1 MTGRTGSRS
10 ATYDGAWHAIVDF
23 LRTAGVDVMT
33 GLPSDDLALLD
44 ALDSDSPRLV
54 VCRDQRN
61 AAFMATGYALQ
72 AGSPGVC
79 VVGKGPAATNVMT
92 GVLEAKFSGAP
103 LLVIGTGTAT
113 DRRSGTAFQ
122 ELDQMSVLDPVVA
135 WSERVDSAA
144 RLVPA
149 LEQAWRRA
157 QGPPSGPVY
166 LELPEQLLTEQ
177 ITRGRPWQTDIEP
190 VGGVR
195 FDDRSPVVEAVRRAR
210 RPILLVGGGTRHRNA
225 DGVVERFAAGL
236 GAAVFSTASGRGCFD
251 EDDERF
257 LGLSGLY
264 LRPAAAQLWRDADLV
279 VTLGSRLE
287 ETATFGWP
295 DVADMPPVVQ
305 VNVDVAGFS
314 AEWDGHRVLGDV
326 GDVLREWIPVLE
338 GAERDEAWQ
347 ERIAEARRRLRSDAV
362 VPADGEPAPGT
373 VRVARLLSA
382 VDSVVPRD
390 RILVQENGLQDMW
403 SYIYPYYA
411 CAAEGGSIVPSEQTS
426 LGFGAAGSGGVFLAA
441 QGKPVVAFVGDGA
454 FAMVRG
460 DLATFAK
467 ERLGVLFVV
476 ICNGGYG
483 WLQSQLGGHRRAGE
497 RFSFIAPGAADAP
510 GDVARNFAEERDVHQ
525 VAVTDEAALDAALTK
540 AYERTAAGTVSVVHV
555 AVDLSD
561 APPGIS
567 DIEGDFTAPDPA

>member
-10 ATYDGAWHAIVDF
+10 ATYDGAWHAVVDF
-23 LRTAGVDVMT
+23 LRTAGAEVMT
-33 GLPSDDLALLD
+33 GLPSDDLTLLD
-44 ALDSDSPRLV
+44 ALEADSPRLV

-79 VVGKGPAATNVMT
+79 VVGKGPAATNAMT
-92 GVLEAKFSGAP
+92 GVLEARFSGAP

-122 ELDQMSVLDPVVA
+122 ELDQMSVLGPVVG
-135 WSERVDSAA
+135 WSERVDSSA

-149 LEQAWRRA
+149 LEKAWRRA
-157 QGPPSGPVY
+157 QGPPAGPVY
-166 LELPEQLLTEQ
+166 LELPEQLLTER
-177 ITRGRPWQTDIEP
+177 ITRDRPWQTAVEP
-190 VGGVR
+190 PAGVR
-195 FDDRSPVVEAVRRAR
+195 FDERSPAVAAVRRAR
-210 RPILLVGGGTRHRNA
+210 RPILLVGGGTRHRNP
-225 DGVVERFAAGL
+225 DGAVERFAASL

-264 LRPAAAQLWRDADLV
+264 LRPAAAPLWRDADLV

-305 VNVDVAGFS
+305 VNVDVDGFS
-314 AEWDGHRVLGDV
+314 ADWDGHRVTGDV
-326 GDVLREWIPVLE
+326 RDVVREWLPALDT
-338 GAERDEAWQ
+338 AERDETWQ
-347 ERIAEARRRLRSDAV
+347 ERIAETRRRLHSDAE
-362 VPADGEPAPGT
+362 VPASGVPAPGT
-373 VRVARLLSA
+373 VRVSRLLSA

-390 RILVQENGLQDMW
+390 RVLVQENGLQDMW
-403 SYIYPYYA
+403 SYIFPYYT
-411 CAAEGGSIVPSEQTS
+411 CAAEGGSVVPSEQTS

-441 QGKPVVAFVGDGA
+441 DGRPVVAFVGDGA
-454 FAMVRG
+454 FAMMRSE
-460 DLATFAK
+460 LATFVK
-467 ERLGVLFVV
+467 EGLAVLIVV

-483 WLQSQLGGHRRAGE
+483 WLQSQLGAHGRAGE
-497 RFSFIAPGAADAP
+497 RFSFIDP
-510 GDVARNFAEERDVHQ
+510 GDVEPGGLARNAAEERDVHQ

-540 AYERTAAGTVSVVHV
+540 AYEHTAAGTVSVVHV
-555 AVDLSD
+555 AVELSD